1 MSRKLLM
8 AAGDASALGHAFA
21 NGDLLR
27 LALTHSSWA
36 NEHGAGRE
44 HNERLEFL
52 GDAVL
57 ELCVS
62 QKLFCAIP
70 GAREGELTRLR
81 SELVSTESL
90 ARRAREQGLDK
101 RLLLGRGEERQGGRE
116 RDTVLSDVFEAVLG
130 AVFSDGGFSAA
141 QRAVEH
147 VFAGLW
153 PHWEGE
159 APRRK
164 DFKTLLQE
172 ECQHTFGALPT
183 YALLES
189 SGPEHAP
196 LFRVSVTLPD
206 GRVFEAEGSG
216 RKRAEHEAA
225 RKALA
230 LLRGL
235 PDGDAGAGGGGSPA
249 AHGEPPEGSFPG

>member
-1 MSRKLLM
+1 MSKKTTLPADLETTIEN
-8 AAGDASALGHAFA
+8 ASALGHDFA
-21 NGDLLR
+21 RAELLR

-36 NEHGAGRE
+36 NEHGAGQA

-62 QKLFCAIP
+62 QKLFSAIP

-101 RLLLGRGEERQGGRE
+101 RLLLGRGEERQGGRA

-130 AVFSDGGFSAA
+130 AIFADGGFAAA
-141 QRAVEH
+141 QRAVER
-147 VFAGLW
+147 VFADLW
-153 PHWEGE
+153 PRWEGE

-164 DFKTLLQE
+164 DCKTRLQE
-172 ECQHTFGALPT
+172 VCQRRFGALPT
-183 YALLES
+183 YALLEN

-206 GRVFEAEGSG
+206 GRALFAEGGG
-216 RKRAEHEAA
+216 RRRAEHEAA
-225 RKALA
+225 RNALE
-230 LLRGL
+230 LLSRE
-235 PDGDAGAGGGGSPA
+235 PESDA
-249 AHGEPPEGSFPG
+249 

>member
-1 MSRKLLM
+1 MKVTGS
-8 AAGDASALGHAFA
+8 SALGHDFTRS
-21 NGDLLR
+21 DLLR

-36 NEHGAGRE
+36 NEHGAGQE

-62 QKLFCAIP
+62 QKLFSSIP

-90 ARRAREQGLDK
+90 AQRAREQGLDK
-101 RLLLGRGEERQGGRE
+101 MLLLGKGEDRQGGRA

-130 AVFSDGGFSAA
+130 AIFADGGFPAA
-141 QRAVEH
+141 QRAVER

-153 PHWEGE
+153 PQWEGE
-159 APRRK
+159 KPRKK
-164 DFKTLLQE
+164 DFKTQLQE
-172 ECQHTFGALPT
+172 VCQHRFGALPT

-206 GRVFEAEGSG
+206 GQVIHAEGSG

-225 RKALA
+225 HTALK
-230 LLRGL
+230 LL
-235 PDGDAGAGGGGSPA
+235 GA
-249 AHGEPPEGSFPG
+249 

>member
-1 MSRKLLM
+1 MNRKTGMS
-8 AAGDASALGHAFA
+8 AASRAVGFDTTAGEASALGHDFVRA
-21 NGDLLR
+21 DLLR

-36 NEHGAGRE
+36 NEHGAGQE

-62 QKLFCAIP
+62 QKLFSSIP

-90 ARRAREQGLDK
+90 AQRAREQGLDK

-116 RDTVLSDVFEAVLG
+116 RDTVLSDLFEAVLG
-130 AVFSDGGFSAA
+130 AIFADGGFAAA
-141 QRAVEH
+141 QRAVER
-147 VFAGLW
+147 VFAELW
-153 PHWEGE
+153 PHWEGKV
-159 APRRK
+159 PRKK

-172 ECQHTFGALPT
+172 ACQHRFGALPT

-206 GRVFEAEGSG
+206 GRVLLAEGGG

-225 RKALA
+225 QKALA
-230 LLRGL
+230 LL
-235 PDGDAGAGGGGSPA
+235 
-249 AHGEPPEGSFPG
+249 GEGV

>member
-1 MSRKLLM
+1 MS
-8 AAGDASALGHAFA
+8 AASRAVGFDTTAGEASALGHDFVRA
-21 NGDLLR
+21 DLLR

-36 NEHGAGRE
+36 NEHGAGQE

-62 QKLFCAIP
+62 QKLFSSIP

-90 ARRAREQGLDK
+90 AQRAREQGLDK

-116 RDTVLSDVFEAVLG
+116 RDTVLSDLFEAVLG
-130 AVFSDGGFSAA
+130 AIFADGGFAAA
-141 QRAVEH
+141 QRAVER
-147 VFAGLW
+147 VFAELW
-153 PHWEGE
+153 PHWEGK
-159 APRRK
+159 APRKK

-172 ECQHTFGALPT
+172 ACQHRFGALPT

-206 GRVFEAEGSG
+206 GRVLLAEGGG

-225 RKALA
+225 QKALA
-230 LLRGL
+230 LL
-235 PDGDAGAGGGGSPA
+235 
-249 AHGEPPEGSFPG
+249 GEGV